1 MNSIPETFV
10 YSSLHFFR
18 FSLFTASFPDPWV
31 GRRSW
36 FCIILPGDFCPP
48 SCCQFKVARWRKFL
62 VSRHMQPGFRER
74 PPLRE
79 RAHPAADSPRAPRSA
94 LGHTPHPA
102 SLFFLFRVLSSKL
115 EVVVRTPFTFPDSFY
130 LCLGALS
137 VVPRLSHLLLFKLH
151 KWQITGCSCAR
162 GSRSRWSIGKPTFSC
177 CSWRGLRPGCLRLAG
192 IPGAHPRGVS
202 SLANWT
208 PLLLLFLRQCE
219 RSLPPVGTWLL
230 FRFSHLIQFF
240 IAWFFK
246 K

>member
-36 FCIILPGDFCPP
+36 FYIVLPGDFCPP
-48 SCCQFKVARWRKFL
+48 SCCQFKVAPMKEVFSFQAHAARLQRAA
-62 VSRHMQPGFRER
+62 SPGKS
-74 PPLRE
+74 PS
-79 RAHPAADSPRAPRSA
+79 AADSPRAPCSA
-94 LGHTPHPA
+94 LGHTPHLA
-102 SLFFLFRVLSSKL
+102 SLFFFFRVLSSKL

-151 KWQITGCSCAR
+151 EWQITGCSCAC

-208 PLLLLFLRQCE
+208 PFLLLFLRQCE

-240 IAWFFK
+240 IAWFFF
-246 K
+246 